1 SHSEIISRMYLE
13 QAGDKYISNFSSGM
27 KQRLKLGLAFFTD
40 TPALFLDEPGTNLDR
55 QAFTWYLENLE
66 QASAS
71 RLVFI
76 ASNQPE
82 EYPQGAEI
90 INLSD
95 YKVITPEKAVTT
107 LQ

>member
-1 SHSEIISRMYLE
+1 
-13 QAGDKYISNFSSGM
+13 M
-27 KQRLKLGLAFFTD
+27 KQRLKLGLAFFTN

-66 QASAS
+66 QASAN

-95 YKVITPEKAVTT
+95 YKVNTTEKRVTT
-107 LQ
+107 PQ